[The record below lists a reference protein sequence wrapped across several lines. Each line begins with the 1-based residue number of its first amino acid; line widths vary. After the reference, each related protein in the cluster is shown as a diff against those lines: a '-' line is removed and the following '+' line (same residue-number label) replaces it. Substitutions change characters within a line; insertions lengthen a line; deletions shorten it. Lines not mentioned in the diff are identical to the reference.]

1 MSLAHRALAAI
12 LAVAGL
18 VALAIPSAA
27 TAQAQSAAPEPI
39 FFNNDD
45 IRIEPLPGT
54 LADWRLDS
62 CGLAVQIVSES
73 GSEIEVDLKWTP
85 DLGAPGTQEIITTV
99 TVAPGGTA
107 DIRIDD
113 QVSLATF
120 THGNTAGFSLTARE
134 GENSFGAGLPA
145 FLDSN
150 VARSGNC
157 VRSSSLSSGSLLVD
171 FGPNTLADGRTE
183 SCGFE
188 VVLTNTANIAADAE
202 LWVAAGVRDIE
213 ADQAIQL
220 PGAAAIVPAAPDP
233 DNEVFSTV
241 TLQVDDRELLSQF
254 TAEETANLRIFARY
268 TSADFDEEAG
278 TGEIFWQGAIPWPSI
293 VDPTLRESCDVQ
305 VQQTTTS
312 TTVAPT
318 TTTVAP
324 TTTTA
329 APTTTTTAPQ
339 QVVVLQSTLPV
350 TGSTPLPKVA
360 GALMLLAS
368 GLVCLAGRRN
378 LLAGVRA

>member
-1 MSLAHRALAAI
+1 MSIAHRALAAL
-12 LAVAGL
+12 LAVVGL
-18 VALAIPSAA
+18 VALAIPAAA
-27 TAQAQSAAPEPI
+27 TAQAQSAAPAPI
-39 FFNNDD
+39 FFNNED

-62 CGLAVQIVSES
+62 CGLAVQIVSEAS
-73 GSEIEVDLKWTP
+73 SEVVVDLKWTP
-85 DLGAPGTQEIITTV
+85 DLGEPGEQEIITSV

-113 QVSLATF
+113 QVQLATF
-120 THGNTAGFSLTARE
+120 THGNTTGFSLSAAE
-134 GENSFGAGLPA
+134 GANTFGAGLPA
-145 FLDSN
+145 FIDSA

-157 VRSSSLSSGSLLVD
+157 VKSSSLSSGSLLVD

-202 LWVAAGVRDIE
+202 LWVAAGVRDIAE
-213 ADQAIQL
+213 DQAIQL
-220 PGAAAIVPAAPDP
+220 PGAAAIVPAAPDA
-233 DNEVFSTV
+233 DNEVFSSV
-241 TLQVDDRELLSQF
+241 TLVIDDSDLLSQF

-278 TGEIFWQGAIPWPSI
+278 TGEIFWEGAIPWPS
-293 VDPTLRESCDVQ
+293 VLDPTLRESCDVQ
-305 VQQTTTS
+305 VAQTTTSTTPS

-318 TTTVAP
+318 TI
-324 TTTTA
+324 TA
-329 APTTTTTAPQ
+329 APTSTTTPVQ

-360 GALMLLAS
+360 GALMLVAS

-378 LLAGVRA
+378 VLAQVRV